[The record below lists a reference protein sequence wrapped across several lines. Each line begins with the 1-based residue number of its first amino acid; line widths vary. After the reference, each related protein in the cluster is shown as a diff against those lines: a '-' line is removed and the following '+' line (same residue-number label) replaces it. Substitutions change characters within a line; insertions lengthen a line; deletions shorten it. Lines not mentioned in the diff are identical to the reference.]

1 MDDLDIFELYGREG
15 DNPQNEIEEFS
26 IEEIIE
32 LKKRELLEQEE
43 KEKREAER
51 RKQEFIKA
59 KKDKEYKEYSAK
71 VERLFKWMI
80 GFSLFVTV
88 SVAYYLYKDYFFMTV
103 QGELL
108 FTGPTKEVGK
118 AILSVILSV
127 VLSFLAP
134 ALITFFIVDLPD
146 NKEE

>member
-15 DNPQNEIEEFS
+15 DNPQNEIEELS
-26 IEEIIE
+26 IEEVIE

-51 RKQEFIKA
+51 RKQEFIQA

-80 GFSLFVTV
+80 GFSLFVIV

-103 QGELL
+103 HGELL

-118 AILSVILSV
+118 AILSVIFSV

-134 ALITFFIVDLPD
+134 ALLTFFIVDLPD

>member
-1 MDDLDIFELYGREG
+1 MNDFDIFDLWEN
-15 DNPQNEIEEFS
+15 DTPQSEFEKLS
-26 IEEIIE
+26 IEEAIE
-32 LKKRELLEQEE
+32 VKKRELLEKEE
-43 KEKREAER
+43 EEKREAAR
-51 RKQEFIKA
+51 RKQELIKA
-59 KKDKEYKEYSAK
+59 KRDKEYKEYSAK
-71 VERLFKWMI
+71 VERLIKWMI

-108 FTGPTKEVGK
+108 FTGPTKELGK
-118 AILSVILSV
+118 AFLSVILSV

>member
-15 DNPQNEIEEFS
+15 DNAQNDIEELS
-26 IEEIIE
+26 IEEVIE

-51 RKQEFIKA
+51 RKQEFIQA

-80 GFSLFVTV
+80 GFSLFVIV

-103 QGELL
+103 HGELL

-118 AILSVILSV
+118 AILSVIFSV

-134 ALITFFIVDLPD
+134 ALLTFFIVDLPD

>member
-1 MDDLDIFELYGREG
+1 MNDFDIFDLWEN
-15 DNPQNEIEEFS
+15 DTPKSEFEKLS
-26 IEEIIE
+26 IEEAIE
-32 LKKRELLEQEE
+32 VKKRKLLEKEE
-43 KEKREAER
+43 EEKREAAR
-51 RKQEFIKA
+51 RKQELIKA
-59 KKDKEYKEYSAK
+59 KRDKEYKEYSAK

-146 NKEE
+146 NKEEQE